1 MTLKDFKYGFIK
13 SLPVMFG
20 YIVLGIALGILMN
33 QAGYNAF
40 WPFLCSLVIY
50 TGAFQFVIVPFLAT
64 AAPLPTILA
73 TCLAM
78 SSRQLFYGVSF
89 IEKFKS
95 MGRRYLYMVFSLTD
109 ETYGLFT
116 TITYP
121 DDVDEDNAMFSIA
134 FLCHAYWITGSVLGA
149 VIGMLLPFSLDGIDF
164 SMTAMFVTLFIDQ
177 WRKNKSNKVPAI
189 TGLISSL
196 GFLIILGPE
205 KFLLPSLVLTT
216 GLLILLGRKEAK
228 EDDD

>member
-1 MTLKDFKYGFIK
+1 MTLKDFKYGFTR

-33 QAGYNAF
+33 KAGYSAL
-40 WPFLCSLVIY
+40 WPFLCSVFIY
-50 TGAFQFVIVPFLAT
+50 TGAFQFVIVPFLT
-64 AAPLPTILA
+64 SAAPLPTILI

-95 MGRRYLYMVFSLTD
+95 MGKRYLYMVFSLTD

-121 DDVDEDNAMFSIA
+121 DDVDEDNAMFTIA
-134 FLCHAYWITGSVLGA
+134 VLCHLYWITGSVLGA
-149 VIGMLLPFSLDGIDF
+149 VIGMLLPFSLEGIDF

-177 WRKNKSNKVPAI
+177 WAKSRNNRLPAI
-189 TGLISSL
+189 IGLVTS
-196 GFLIILGPE
+196 GVFLIILGPAN
-205 KFLLPSLVLTT
+205 FLLPSLVLTT
-216 GLLILLGRKEAK
+216 GLLIILGRKEAGN
-228 EDDD
+228 DN